1 MDAVLDLR
9 TEERS
14 RESPTRVEDTGCS
27 GKLPAE
33 KATRTSL
40 VLLREQYNYNHWI
53 YSNLR
58 PFVRGRICDV
68 GCGIGNITQFLLNHD
83 QIVGIEPSADSFREA
98 QAFFSNHLNVR
109 LVNAFLSDVPQEVA
123 PDGSFDTVLC
133 VNVLCE
139 IEDEVAALRDMRRLC
154 RPGGSV
160 VVLAAAHMGLY
171 GALDRAYGFHR
182 RHSRRSMRLS
192 FEAAGLRPTTA
203 FYMNALGFFGWW
215 WHSRVLKR
223 RQISTG
229 STQFFER
236 LVPFLQTL
244 ERVVRPPFGQS
255 LVMVG
260 TPAR

>member
-9 TEERS
+9 ADEQGC
-14 RESPTRVEDTGCS
+14 ESPAHAGDTGRS

-40 VLLREQYNYNHWI
+40 VLLREQYHYNHWI

-68 GCGIGNITQFLLNHD
+68 GCGIGNITQFLLNYD
-83 QIVGIEPSADSFREA
+83 QVVGIEPSADSFRQA
-98 QAFFSNHLNVR
+98 QAYFSNHLNVR
-109 LVNAFLSDVPQEVA
+109 LINAFLSDVPQEVA
-123 PDGSFDTVLC
+123 PAGSFDTVLC

-139 IEDEVAALRDMRRLC
+139 IEDEIAALRAMRQLC
-154 RPGGSV
+154 RPGGNV

-171 GALDRAYGFHR
+171 GALDRAYGFYR
-182 RHSRRSMRLS
+182 RHSRRSLRRA
-192 FEAAGLRPTTA
+192 FESAGLRPTTA
-203 FYMNALGFFGWW
+203 FHMNALGFFGWW

-223 RQISTG
+223 KQIGTG
-229 STQFFER
+229 STRFFER
-236 LVPFLQTL
+236 LVPFLDAF

-260 TPAR
+260 TPTA